1 MKLKDKV
8 IVITGAGKGLGKELA
23 TMFAKEQA
31 KVVISSR
38 TMKDLD
44 EVAKET
50 NAFPIIADVRDE
62 KQVEKLAD
70 TTIKKF
76 KKIDIWINNAGVR
89 IPHNNIE
96 ETDWKRAHDMI
107 EINLFGTIYGSKE
120 AIIQMKKQKS
130 GIIINILSTSAL
142 EGRANLS
149 AYAASKFAV
158 VGFTQS
164 LRAEAKP
171 YNISVI
177 SVYPGGMRTE
187 FFREQVP
194 SDYEQYQDPRI
205 VAEGIINNLKND
217 KIEEELILR
226 RK

>member
-1 MKLKDKV
+1 MKLKNKV

-23 TMFAKEQA
+23 IMFAKEGA

-38 TMKDLD
+38 TKKDLD
-44 EVAKET
+44 KVTKET
-50 NAFPIIADVRDE
+50 NSYPIIADVKDE
-62 KQVEKLAD
+62 KQVKKLAE
-70 TTIKKF
+70 TTVKKF

-89 IPHNNIE
+89 IPHNIIE

-107 EINLFGTIYGSKE
+107 EINLFGTVYGSKE
-120 AIIQMKKQKS
+120 AIIQQKKQKS
-130 GIIINILSTSAL
+130 GVIINILSTSAL
-142 EGRANLS
+142 EGRANAS

-171 YNISVI
+171 FNIQVI

-194 SDYEQYQDPRI
+194 SDYEQYQDPKI
-205 VAEGIINNLKND
+205 VAEGILNNLKKD
-217 KIEEELILR
+217 KVEEELILR

>member
-23 TMFAKEQA
+23 IMFAKEGA

-38 TMKDLD
+38 TKKDLD

-62 KQVEKLAD
+62 KQVKKLAE
-70 TTIKKF
+70 TIIKKF

-187 FFREQVP
+187 FFIEQVP

-205 VAEGIINNLKND
+205 VAEGIINNLKKD

>member
-1 MKLKDKV
+1 MKLNNKI

-23 TMFAKEQA
+23 IMFAKEGA
-31 KVVISSR
+31 KVVVSSR
-38 TMKDLD
+38 TKKDLD
-44 EVAKET
+44 GVEKET
-50 NAFPIIADVRDE
+50 NAYPIIADVRDE
-62 KQVEKLAD
+62 KQVKKLAEL
-70 TTIKKF
+70 TIKKF

-142 EGRANLS
+142 EGRSNLS

-171 YNISVI
+171 YKIQVI
-177 SVYPGGMRTE
+177 SVYPGGMKTE
-187 FFREQVP
+187 FFREQIP
-194 SDYEQYQDPRI
+194 SDYEQYQDPKI
-205 VAEGIINNLKND
+205 VAEGIINNLKKD

>member
-23 TMFAKEQA
+23 VMFAKEEA

-38 TMKDLD
+38 TKKNIKD
-44 EVAKET
+44 VAKET
-50 NAFPIIADVRDE
+50 NAYPIISDVRDE
-62 KQVEKLAD
+62 KQVKKLAER
-70 TTIKKF
+70 TIKKF

-89 IPHNNIE
+89 IPHNNVE
-96 ETDWKRAHDMI
+96 ETDWKRAHDMM

-130 GIIINILSTSAL
+130 GVIINILSTSAL

-187 FFREQVP
+187 FFREQIP